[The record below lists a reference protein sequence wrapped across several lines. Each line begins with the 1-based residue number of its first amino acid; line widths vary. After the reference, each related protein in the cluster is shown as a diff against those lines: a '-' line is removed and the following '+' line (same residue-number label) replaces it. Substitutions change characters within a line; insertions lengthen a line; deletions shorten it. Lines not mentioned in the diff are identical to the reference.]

1 VARDRQTSEHRESL
15 IGLVSGEVESAPDH
29 APVIRAL
36 TVPGFKRLAFSY
48 SVNELGDNLG
58 AVALAILVLDETGS
72 AVAVAAVLL
81 AAKVVPAFVAPALTA
96 RLDRTAIRDSLP
108 ALYLAEALIF
118 AILALVA
125 GAFWLPAVIGLAMVD
140 GTLALTGRGLSRGA
154 AAAALQPAGLLRQG
168 NSILNVSFAVTSAGG
183 PAVGGLITAL
193 GGPAAA
199 LGLDAVS
206 FLVAAVVMRG
216 APGALP
222 AAGEDGDGSW
232 LVRLRSGLRYVRHE
246 PRVRLLLLGEA
257 AALVFFYLVIP
268 IEVVYAKRTLDA
280 GDLGY
285 GLLLA
290 AWGGGI
296 VIGSAVYPRVT
307 HRSPGL
313 LIALS
318 TAGIGAAY
326 LGLAAAPTIG
336 VACGVSVIGGMG
348 NGVQWVAVLTAVQ
361 EAVAPHLQARIVGL
375 LESISA
381 ATPGIGFVL
390 GGALTALGSPRL
402 AYAVAGVGV
411 FVVLAVMLTGVR
423 RPVARPEAAGT

>member
-1 VARDRQTSEHRESL
+1 MSRNVEPAPGREP
-15 IGLVSGEVESAPDH
+15 VSK
-29 APVIRAL
+29 AL
-36 TVPGFKRLAFSY
+36 AVPGFQRLAFSY

-58 AVALAILVLDETGS
+58 AVALALLVLDETDS
-72 AVAVAAVLL
+72 VVAVAAVLL
-81 AAKVVPAFVAPALTA
+81 AAKVLPAFLAPALTA
-96 RLDRTAIRDSLP
+96 RLDRTAIRRSLP
-108 ALYLAEALIF
+108 ALYCAEALVF

-125 GAFWLPAVIGLAMVD
+125 GAFWLPAVLGLALID
-140 GTLALTGRGLSRGA
+140 GTLALTGRGLSRA
-154 AAAALQPAGLLRQG
+154 AAAAVLQPAGLLRQG

-183 PAVGGLITAL
+183 PALGGLITAL
-193 GGPAAA
+193 GGPATA

-216 APGALP
+216 APDAVP
-222 AAGEDGDGSW
+222 AAGEDGDAPW
-232 LVRLRSGLRYVRHE
+232 FTRLRSGLRYVRHE
-246 PRVRLLLLGEA
+246 PRVRLLVLGEA

-307 HRSPGL
+307 HRPLGV

-318 TAGIGAAY
+318 TAAIGAAY

-336 VACGVSVIGGMG
+336 VACGVSVIGGIG

-375 LESISA
+375 LESIAA
-381 ATPGIGFVL
+381 ATPGVGFVL

-402 AYAVAGVGV
+402 AYGVAGVGV
-411 FVVLAVMLTGVR
+411 FVVLGVMLAGMR
-423 RPVARPEAAGT
+423 QRAARGEVMQT

>member
-1 VARDRQTSEHRESL
+1 MSRNVEPAPGREP
-15 IGLVSGEVESAPDH
+15 VSK
-29 APVIRAL
+29 AL
-36 TVPGFKRLAFSY
+36 AVPGFQRLAFSY

-58 AVALAILVLDETGS
+58 AVALALLVLDETDS
-72 AVAVAAVLL
+72 VVAVAAVLL
-81 AAKVVPAFVAPALTA
+81 AAKVLPAFLAPALTA
-96 RLDRTAIRDSLP
+96 RLDRTAVRRSLP
-108 ALYLAEALIF
+108 ALYCAEALVF

-125 GAFWLPAVIGLAMVD
+125 GAFWLPAVLGLALID
-140 GTLALTGRGLSRGA
+140 GTLALTGRGLSRA
-154 AAAALQPAGLLRQG
+154 AAAAVLQPAGLLRQG

-183 PAVGGLITAL
+183 PALGGLITAL
-193 GGPAAA
+193 GGPATA

-216 APGALP
+216 APDAIP
-222 AAGEDGDGSW
+222 AAGEDGDAHW
-232 LVRLRSGLRYVRHE
+232 FTRLRSGLRYVRHE
-246 PRVRLLLLGEA
+246 PRVRLLVLGEA

-307 HRSPGL
+307 HRPLGV

-318 TAGIGAAY
+318 TAAIGGAY

-336 VACGVSVIGGMG
+336 VACGVSVIGGIG

-375 LESISA
+375 LESIAA
-381 ATPGIGFVL
+381 ATPGVGFVL

-411 FVVLAVMLTGVR
+411 FVVLGVMLAGMR
-423 RPVARPEAAGT
+423 QRAAKGEVMQT

>member
-1 VARDRQTSEHRESL
+1 MSQNVEPAPGREP
-15 IGLVSGEVESAPDH
+15 VSK
-29 APVIRAL
+29 AL
-36 TVPGFKRLAFSY
+36 AVPGFQRLAFSY

-58 AVALAILVLDETGS
+58 AVALALLVLDETDS
-72 AVAVAAVLL
+72 ALAVAAVLL
-81 AAKVVPAFVAPALTA
+81 AAKVLPAFLAPALTA
-96 RLDRTAIRDSLP
+96 RLDRTAVRRSLP
-108 ALYLAEALIF
+108 VLYCAEALVF

-125 GAFWLPAVIGLAMVD
+125 GAFWLPAVLGLAVID
-140 GTLALTGRGLSRGA
+140 GTLALTGRGLSRA
-154 AAAALQPAGLLRQG
+154 AAAAVLQPAGLLRQG

-183 PAVGGLITAL
+183 PALGGLITAL
-193 GGPAAA
+193 GGPATA

-216 APGALP
+216 APDAVP
-222 AAGEDGDGSW
+222 AAGEDGDAPW
-232 LVRLRSGLRYVRHE
+232 FTRLRSGLRYVRHE
-246 PRVRLLLLGEA
+246 PRVRLLVLGEA

-307 HRSPGL
+307 HRPLGV

-318 TAGIGAAY
+318 TAAIGAAY

-336 VACGVSVIGGMG
+336 VACGVSVIGGIG

-361 EAVAPHLQARIVGL
+361 EAVAPHLQARILGL
-375 LESISA
+375 LESIAA
-381 ATPGIGFVL
+381 ATPGVGFVL

-402 AYAVAGVGV
+402 AYGVAGVGV
-411 FVVLAVMLTGVR
+411 FVVLGVMLAGIR
-423 RPVARPEAAGT
+423 QRAARGEVMQT